1 MLPIAFLSRCLSCSS
16 RALPGPAG
24 TIELGAG
31 AIAGP
36 LLAVRASA
44 DMDLGSTDTPAALV
58 LSEPVDVLL
67 VTPAVAELVVVVVVV
82 VVVVGAAL

>member
-1 MLPIAFLSRCLSCSS
+1 M
-16 RALPGPAG
+16 
-24 TIELGAG
+24 
-31 AIAGP
+31 
-36 LLAVRASA
+36 AVRASA